1 MNGSFGN
8 EGGQLDEVTL
18 AGLDADG
25 LPAVPGHL
33 PGPRST
39 IELERLRK
47 LVYPGTS
54 EHLVPFVIESKSEYL
69 VNDIDGNTFVD
80 LVSSSA
86 SVPLGA
92 ARADLIEPL
101 TAAMERIG
109 NEDSHGA
116 ASGFM
121 LPLAEK
127 LIEITPASLTRVD
140 LGLNGTEVVETAVK
154 MMRRATGRPIIIGF
168 LGGYHGETSLTAA
181 LGAEAHEI
189 SRGIRPLSAGFAHV
203 PYPNPYRSP
212 FGPPRPGGSG
222 DPTVDYIRDHLLFH
236 AIDPAEVAGVVI
248 EPILGSGGCVAPSDE
263 FWKALTGLCR
273 EYDWLLAA
281 DEVKTGFGRSGYMFA
296 VERWGVEPDL
306 MCLGK
311 AMGGGVAPIAAL
323 MGSERV
329 LGSFDDVPTGST
341 WSWLPWACA
350 ASLATIEAYEREPVL
365 ANVRELERVGRERL
379 GRIADRFEQVGE
391 ARAVGGF
398 QALEFVRDRETRER
412 DPELQHAVGR
422 RAVELG
428 ILTDSSSTSL
438 NIQPSLTMPPD
449 RYGAALGRIERAVD
463 YSVRELG
470 R

>member
-8 EGGQLDEVTL
+8 EGGQLDEVTR

-47 LVYPGTS
+47 VVYPGTS

-140 LGLNGTEVVETAVK
+140 LGLNGTEVVETAVASGSSPQASIAS
-154 MMRRATGRPIIIGF
+154 RASARTSA
-168 LGGYHGETSLTAA
+168 GGSPWRYSRYSGTAA
-181 LGAEAHEI
+181 
-189 SRGIRPLSAGFAHV
+189 SQC
-203 PYPNPYRSP
+203 
-212 FGPPRPGGSG
+212 
-222 DPTVDYIRDHLLFH
+222 
-236 AIDPAEVAGVVI
+236 PA
-248 EPILGSGGCVAPSDE
+248 
-263 FWKALTGLCR
+263 
-273 EYDWLLAA
+273 
-281 DEVKTGFGRSGYMFA
+281 
-296 VERWGVEPDL
+296 
-306 MCLGK
+306 
-311 AMGGGVAPIAAL
+311 
-323 MGSERV
+323 
-329 LGSFDDVPTGST
+329 
-341 WSWLPWACA
+341 
-350 ASLATIEAYEREPVL
+350 
-365 ANVRELERVGRERL
+365 
-379 GRIADRFEQVGE
+379 
-391 ARAVGGF
+391 
-398 QALEFVRDRETRER
+398 
-412 DPELQHAVGR
+412 
-422 RAVELG
+422 
-428 ILTDSSSTSL
+428 
-438 NIQPSLTMPPD
+438 
-449 RYGAALGRIERAVD
+449 
-463 YSVRELG
+463 
-470 R
+470 